1 MNYNDII
8 NYCFTDDKNGKLCV
22 ILQNKKIISASKKV
36 GEDIIVKAS
45 KYELI
50 NF

>member
-1 MNYNDII
+1 MQ
-8 NYCFTDDKNGKLCV
+8 DDYFKHKIRV
-22 ILQNKKIISASKKV
+22 TLQNKKIISASKKA